1 MGVIAVLLLAV
12 LILSSVLDSEARKDS
27 PAQEVLAQARMVAQ
41 PGAGLAVSGSD
52 RIAIA
57 VYARF
62 GRAPMMPIA
71 YVPEEVPWDGLPK
84 WCRDRGIRQLW
95 LSPPREEAPPGFS
108 APASRPASVPLLM
121 PLVVEG
127 S

>member
-1 MGVIAVLLLAV
+1 M
-12 LILSSVLDSEARKDS
+12 
-27 PAQEVLAQARMVAQ
+27 
-41 PGAGLAVSGSD
+41 
-52 RIAIA
+52 
-57 VYARF
+57 YARF

-71 YVPEEVPWDGLPK
+71 YVPEDVTVEGLPK

-95 LSPPREEAPPGFS
+95 VSPLVDEAPPGFS
-108 APASRPASVPLLM
+108 APASRPAATPLIM